1 MVSSWFERI
10 LDLIQVKNIDDL
22 NLYSLA
28 TITSICSNFSN
39 GESPAIKSQF
49 IERFVL
55 SRKARFDAAI
65 KIINEVKS
73 ALKGMSFEVIDIT
86 AKTTSRTSP
95 GLSSLFGKP
104 LFDIGLSFHPILNL
118 PYIPGS
124 MVKGATKSAFQKLV
138 HKKEDE
144 DQYFGNKSSGELFFA
159 DAYPI
164 ASEKS
169 ILWPDI
175 VNPHYFSKGKTV
187 FREDE
192 VNPVPIPHLTIPI
205 GTTFQFLIGCGP
217 DTEYKDIL
225 SSFFL
230 ACKMGLGARRN
241 VGYGIFDVVEVR

>member
-1 MVSSWFERI
+1 MVSDSWFESVLAR
-10 LDLIQVKNIDDL
+10 LPGKNIDDL

-28 TITSICSNFSN
+28 TITSIKSNLSN
-39 GESPAIKSQF
+39 KESTAIKNQF

-55 SRKARFDAAI
+55 SRKARFEPAI
-65 KIINEVKS
+65 KIINETKN
-73 ALKGMSFEVIDIT
+73 ALKDMNYDVIDIT
-86 AKTTSRTSP
+86 AKTTSRASP
-95 GLSSLFGKP
+95 GLSTAFGKS

-124 MVKGATKSAFQKLV
+124 TVKGATRSAFRNLGNN
-138 HKKEDE
+138 KEDE
-144 DQYFGNKSSGELFFA
+144 ERYFGNKSSGELFFA

-175 VNPHYFSKGKTV
+175 VNPHSKGKTI

-192 VNPVPIPHLTIPI
+192 VNPVPIPHLTVPI
-205 GTTFQFLIGCGP
+205 GTAFRFLIGCGP
-217 DTEYKDIL
+217 DTKYKDLL
-225 SSFFL
+225 SAFFL

-241 VGYGIFDVVEVR
+241 IGYGIFDIIEVK